1 MTRIR
6 RILAIMQ
13 KEFLHIRRDNIMMAV
28 AFIAPFLLI
37 TLFGY
42 LYIQQKVTQMPVIV
56 YDQDQ
61 TDLSRSII
69 RAFGESERLEIVE
82 SADSYQRVEQ
92 ALQLEQAYM
101 GVVIPPRLK
110 EDVKSGR
117 SSQVAVLLNGTNIL
131 IMNTLAN
138 TANQVIQTV
147 SAGVTM
153 RVLQGFGVTRQKAYQ
168 AVTALNFRTRI
179 WFNPTTSYLLFML
192 VGLIGVAIQQLT
204 MLEVALSFVKE
215 KEQGTWKQLACA
227 GWKTTDLVLGKG
239 LLYFLIFMLVSV
251 AVYGLAFFHFGIP
264 LRGDAGMLLLATA
277 LFLLVLVALGMALSI
292 IAPNSSMA
300 IEVSMMI
307 AVPSFL
313 ISGYTW
319 PYLNMPPVIQFLSK
333 ILPLTHF
340 LEVFRGITLMGS
352 GWDYIGPRLGILA
365 LFAVV
370 CLSVT
375 VAGVKWSLGGKR

>member
-1 MTRIR
+1 MNRIR

-13 KEFLHIRRDNIMMAV
+13 KEFLHILRDNIMMAV

-69 RAFGESERLEIVE
+69 RAFGESERLKILE
-82 SADSYQRVEQ
+82 SADTYQRVEQ

-101 GVVIPPRLK
+101 GLVIPPHLK

-117 SSQVAVLLNGTNIL
+117 SSQVAVILNGTNIL

-153 RVLQGFGVTRQKAYQ
+153 RVLQGLGVTPPKAYQ

-192 VGLIGVAIQQLT
+192 VGLMGVVIQQLT
-204 MLEVALSFVKE
+204 MLEVALAFVKE
-215 KEQGTWKQLACA
+215 KEQGSWKQLACF
-227 GWKTTDLVLGKG
+227 GWQTSDLVIGKG
-239 LLYFLIFMLVSV
+239 LVYFLIFMLVSV
-251 AVYGLAFFHFGIP
+251 AVYGLAFYHFGIP
-264 LRGDAGMLLLATA
+264 MRGDAGLLLLATA
-277 LFLLVLVALGMALSI
+277 VFLLVLVTLGMALSI
-292 IAPNSSMA
+292 LAPNSSMA
-300 IEVSMMI
+300 IEIAMLI

-319 PYLNMPPVIQFLSK
+319 PYLNMPPAIQFLSR

-340 LEVFRGITLMGS
+340 LEIFRGITLMGS
-352 GWDYIGPRLGILA
+352 GWDYVGPRLGILT
-365 LFAVV
+365 LFIVV
-370 CLSVT
+370 CLPVT
-375 VAGVKWSLGGKR
+375 IVGVKRSLGRKQ